1 MPASFEIS
9 TGKPI
14 EYHTTATLGALVQT
28 AISNGYTADDV
39 EERDITRDEYAAAV
53 AVWEASDPET
63 IAAKLKRDQD
73 DALRESGLAKLYAQA
88 GLTAEEIAAQR

>member
-14 EYHTTATLGALVQT
+14 EYHNIARPGTLVQT
-28 AISNGYTADDV
+28 AISNGYAAGDV
-39 EERDITRDEYAAAV
+39 EERDITKAEYDAAV
-53 AVWEASDPET
+53 AVWGASDAET
-63 IAAKLKRDQD
+63 IAAKLKSDQED
-73 DALRESGLAKLYAQA
+73 VLRESGLAKLYAQA